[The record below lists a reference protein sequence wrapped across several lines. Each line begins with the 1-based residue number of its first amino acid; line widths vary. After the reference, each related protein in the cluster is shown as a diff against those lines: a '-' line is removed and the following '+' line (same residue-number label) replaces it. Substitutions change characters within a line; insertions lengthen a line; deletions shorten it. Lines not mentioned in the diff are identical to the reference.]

1 MGKHKVILGDMPE
14 LLLRQILGNSLSLD
28 DVKDIFK
35 FVLEQIAKSQVPV
48 TMQTATLQYF
58 SHIFMLPKD
67 LYMTALLRNCM
78 QASNA
83 CCAYVGTPHYAPM

>member
-1 MGKHKVILGDMPE
+1 MGKHKVVLGDMPE

-28 DVKDIFK
+28 DMKDIFK
-35 FVLEQIAKSQVPV
+35 FVLEQISKSSVPV

-58 SHIFMLPKD
+58 SHIFLLPKD
-67 LYMTALLRNCM
+67 LYMTSLLRNVM